1 MTAAGRD
8 QSGDG
13 AAVAVIGAALPPHAP
28 PLSAADTTLLTAA
41 YTLAADAH
49 HGQFR
54 SSGEPYVIHP
64 HAVAVLAAGLGLD
77 VATIAAGLCHDVAE
91 DTDVTVPAISAALGA
106 DVAFL
111 VDGVTKLD
119 AVVGAAKAERVA
131 GSLNKLLLAATAD
144 PRVLA
149 LKLCDRSHNMSTLHH
164 LSPARQHKIAT
175 ETLAVYAPIAH
186 RLGLG
191 TMKAELEDAAFA
203 ILEPSVYA
211 AVSAQMGASSVGT
224 AQRLA
229 DAVALTRGALEAAG
243 IVATV
248 TWRAK
253 SVYSTYRKTTQMGVR
268 VADLADLLG
277 IRVVVDSVPDCYAA
291 LGVMH
296 AAFTPVVSRFRDY
309 IALPKFGHYRALHT
323 TVMVGGPL
331 EVQIRTWEM
340 HAEAEFGSA
349 AHWRYK
355 AAPRGVPSG
364 PVAARPVPVPVP
376 VPDLP
381 WLHDLVASGARAGGP
396 EEFMDALRGDL
407 QVGEIVAFTPLGDP
421 VALPGGATVL
431 DFAYHVHSEVGHHAV
446 AAHVNG
452 VLSPLGAS
460 LHAGD
465 RVEVVTGKTAMPRAE
480 WLAVVTT
487 SRAKH
492 HIRAGLAL
500 EVRTER
506 IAVGR
511 AVLTRACTAAGV
523 DPGWDLHL
531 TQQQV
536 SGALGGRHVSDVLAG
551 LAEVPDTAGAVVTSL
566 VASLGLTPAPPGG
579 AAPLEPSPQAPPV
592 PAGRASGRTQ
602 SFTLEATAR
611 QFAMAEI
618 LTTLASVGA
627 TVTSASVEPSSP
639 VTFTMRLAVGVADA
653 AHGAAALA
661 QLRGLDDVLKVS
673 TGG

>member
-1 MTAAGRD
+1 MTGSVRD
-8 QSGDG
+8 QSGDS
-13 AAVAVIGAALPPHAP
+13 AAVARIGAALPPHAP
-28 PLSAADTTLLTAA
+28 PLSEADAQLLTVA

-77 VATIAAGLCHDVAE
+77 VATIAAALCHDVAE
-91 DTDVTVPAISAALGA
+91 DTDVTLATIRSALGA

-191 TMKAELEDAAFA
+191 TMKAELEDQAFA

-211 AVSAQMGASSVGT
+211 AVAAQMGTSSVAT

-229 DAVALTRGALEAAG
+229 DAVARTRAALEAAG
-243 IVATV
+243 IAATV
-248 TWRAK
+248 TWRTK
-253 SVYSTYRKTTQMGVR
+253 SVYSTYRKTTQLGVR

-277 IRVVVDSVPDCYAA
+277 IRVVVDTEADCYAA
-291 LGVMH
+291 LGAMH
-296 AAFTPVVSRFRDY
+296 GAFTPVVARFRDY

-323 TVMVGGPL
+323 TVMVDGPL

-340 HAEAEFGSA
+340 HAEAEFGAA

-355 AAPRGVPSG
+355 AAARGEPSG
-364 PVAARPVPVPVP
+364 SAAALP

-381 WLHDLVASGARAGGP
+381 WLHDLVAAGAVTGGH

-407 QVGEIVAFTPLGDP
+407 QVGEIIAFTPRGDP
-421 VALPGGATVL
+421 VALPAGATVL

-452 VLSPLGAS
+452 ALSPLGAT
-460 LHAGD
+460 LGAGD
-465 RVEVVTGKTAMPRAE
+465 RVEVITGKTAMPRAE
-480 WLAVVTT
+480 WLAVV
-487 SRAKH
+487 SN
-492 HIRAGLAL
+492 LA
-500 EVRTER
+500 R
-506 IAVGR
+506 
-511 AVLTRACTAAGV
+511 
-523 DPGWDLHL
+523 
-531 TQQQV
+531 
-536 SGALGGRHVSDVLAG
+536 
-551 LAEVPDTAGAVVTSL
+551 
-566 VASLGLTPAPPGG
+566 
-579 AAPLEPSPQAPPV
+579 QAPPPRPPGFGDARREDRRRTGRPDPCLHGSRGGPGLG
-592 PAGRASGRTQ
+592 PAPDPAAGQRRPGRPPGQRRPDRPGR
-602 SFTLEATAR
+602 SFR
-611 QFAMAEI
+611 HWRG
-618 LTTLASVGA
+618 S
-627 TVTSASVEPSSP
+627 
-639 VTFTMRLAVGVADA
+639 RGVAGGQPRADLHA
-653 AHGAAALA
+653 A
-661 QLRGLDDVLKVS
+661 
-673 TGG
+673 GGGRPT